1 MNLYFFHHTSGLVFM
16 TSLLNLAEDYKQVND
31 APEVSSDLNQITQLY
46 VCYLEK
52 SSAAYILFVPD
63 PKWDKIRCQPT
74 LKPADANFSMQ

>member
-1 MNLYFFHHTSGLVFM
+1 M
-16 TSLLNLAEDYKQVND
+16 TSLPNLAEDYKQVND

-63 PKWDKIRCQPT
+63 PKWDKIRC
-74 LKPADANFSMQ
+74 